1 MKTLNFFVKF
11 GIFILRIAPYCVII
25 YVLEVRIMRLN
36 IVKSKNAEQL
46 YIIKSF
52 RKGSKN
58 TSRIVR
64 KLGTMASLLPLHD
77 YDREK
82 VIAWAKE
89 QAREM
94 TEAEKNNTLKIP
106 VEFAE
111 GKQLSFGEQ
120 TRFNGGYLFLQKLCH
135 ELGLDRICSAISKK
149 YAFEYDLSAILSGLI
164 YARILSPS
172 SKRSSYEFMH
182 QLIEQPDFELH
193 DIYRALDVLD
203 KESDNIQ
210 ARICQATKKDR
221 NDAILYYDCT
231 NFFFEIGE
239 ESGIRK
245 YGKSNEHRPDP
256 IVQLGL
262 FLDGDGIPL
271 AFTVFPGNENEQ
283 PTLIPMEKKI
293 LSDFALSRFIICT
306 DAGLASTANRRFN
319 DRADRSFIVT
329 QSLKT
334 MKGFLK
340 EWALDP
346 EGWSLGSSE
355 KTWNISEI
363 DEELHKNSVF
373 HKERWINENGLEQ
386 RLIVSYCPKYRH
398 YQQQIRQRQVD
409 RAVRIIEKGTR
420 SKTRS
425 QNSPTRFVEEIQLT
439 IDGEVAEKTS
449 RSLNE
454 KKIAEESRYDGF
466 SAVCTTLE
474 DNIEDI
480 LRVNRR
486 RWEIE
491 ESFRIMKSEFRAR
504 PVYLQKDERIRA
516 HFLTCFLSLLVYRML
531 EHRLDEKYTVSEL
544 TKTLRCMDFFRI
556 DGIGYLPEYTR
567 TEITDDLHEAFGFR
581 TDTEIVTDKT
591 MKKIIKETKK

>member
-1 MKTLNFFVKF
+1 
-11 GIFILRIAPYCVII
+11 
-25 YVLEVRIMRLN
+25 MRLN
-36 IVKSKNAEQL
+36 IVKSTNAEQL

-64 KLGTMASLLPLHD
+64 KLGTMASLLPEHD
-77 YDREK
+77 NDRDK

-89 QAREM
+89 EARLM
-94 TEAEKNNTLKIP
+94 TEAEENNTLKIP
-106 VEFAE
+106 IELSE
-111 GKQLSFGEQ
+111 GKQMSIGEQ
-120 TRFNGGYLFLQKLCH
+120 VSFNGGYLFLQKMFH
-135 ELGLDRICSAISKK
+135 ELGLDKICNNISKK
-149 YAFEYDLSAILSGLI
+149 YEFQYDLSSVLANLI

-172 SKRSSYEFMH
+172 SKLSSFEYMQE
-182 QLIEQPDFELH
+182 LIETPEFELH
-193 DIYRALDVLD
+193 DIYRALDVLE

-210 ARICQATKKDR
+210 ASIYENTKKSR

-231 NFFFEIGE
+231 NFFFEIEE
-239 ESGIRK
+239 ESGIKK
-245 YGKSNEHRPDP
+245 YGKSKEHRPNP

-293 LSDFALSRFIICT
+293 LSDFALSKFIICT

-346 EGWSLGSSE
+346 KGWSLGSSDE
-355 KTWNISEI
+355 TYDITKI
-363 DEELHKNSVF
+363 DEDIHMNSVF
-373 HKERWINENGLEQ
+373 HKERWIKENGLEQ
-386 RLIVSYCPKYRH
+386 RLIVSYSPKYKH
-398 YQQQIRQRQVD
+398 YQQQIRSRQVE
-409 RAVRIIEKGTR
+409 RAVKIVEKG
-420 SKTRS
+420 SKAKTRNP
-425 QNSPTRFVEEIQLT
+425 NSPSRFVEEIQLT

-449 RSLNE
+449 RSIDE
-454 KKIAEESRYDGF
+454 KKIAEESMYDGF
-466 SAVCTTLE
+466 TAVCTTLE
-474 DNIEDI
+474 DDIADI
-480 LRVNRR
+480 LKVNHR

-491 ESFRIMKSEFRAR
+491 ESFRIMKSEFKAR

-516 HFLTCFLSLLVYRML
+516 HFLTCFLSLLVYRLL
-531 EHRLDEKYTVSEL
+531 EHKLDDKYTVSEL
-544 TKTLRCMDFFRI
+544 IQTLRKMNFFRM

-567 TEITDDLHEAFGFR
+567 SEITDALHEEFGFR
-581 TDTEIVTDKT
+581 TDMEIVTEKT
-591 MKKIIKETKK
+591 MKKIIRDTRR